1 MSSEMPSSA
10 VLRGSK
16 ANCNQGVVAMFQAI
30 LFVGVGVVVG
40 VLGKTQIVLA
50 VDTVAS
56 KLKSFF

>member
-1 MSSEMPSSA
+1 
-10 VLRGSK
+10 
-16 ANCNQGVVAMFQAI
+16 MFHAI

-40 VLGKTQIVLA
+40 VLGKTQIVSA